1 MITLMQSRLRLIQVS
16 ITEIVVATFL
26 IYQHYYN
33 ANGSDDLVNVTELD
47 TLDRMRFTAIQ
58 MTILSLEAEQPTN
71 LSNDEIAAE
80 IYKYQQNNETD
91 RLTTV
96 QIESLYRNITNG
108 ESNRTTGTMKIKTY
122 RNFIR
127 THCSQCDKVIGWHA
141 LENNK
146 PRKHLFMR

>member
-1 MITLMQSRLRLIQVS
+1 MIILMQSRLRLIQVS

-80 IYKYQQNNETD
+80 IFQQNNETD

-108 ESNRTTGTMKIKTY
+108 
-122 RNFIR
+122 
-127 THCSQCDKVIGWHA
+127 SQIGPQ
-141 LENNK
+141 EQ
-146 PRKHLFMR
+146 

>member
-1 MITLMQSRLRLIQVS
+1 MITLMRSRLRLIQVS

-47 TLDRMRFTAIQ
+47 TLGRMRFTAIQ

-108 ESNRTTGTMKIKTY
+108 
-122 RNFIR
+122 
-127 THCSQCDKVIGWHA
+127 SQIGPQ
-141 LENNK
+141 EQ
-146 PRKHLFMR
+146 